1 MTACFLIN
9 ACVNSNKEND
19 DQEQCSGVRVKQ
31 DGHTLLEVVVVLV
44 VMGILSA
51 LAGPNL
57 LHLHA
62 RGQLKTVTEEIASEL
77 RLARQLARTH
87 RDRVIVTFD
96 TGRDTVETRHN
107 NGMTRHH
114 LYQYGN
120 RGIVV
125 DEPTGGP
132 ELLFYSSG
140 RSATATNIWL
150 RNKEGQVRRMTVGIT
165 GRVRIQ

>member
-1 MTACFLIN
+1 MKAC
-9 ACVNSNKEND
+9 ANSNKGD
-19 DQEQCSGVRVKQ
+19 GDQERYSGVSVKQ
-31 DGHTLLEVVVVLV
+31 EGHTLLEIVVVVV

-62 RGQLKTVTEEIASEL
+62 RVQLKTVTEEIASEL

-87 RDRVIVTFD
+87 RDKVIVTFD
-96 TGRDTVETRHN
+96 TDRDTVETRDN

-114 LYQYGN
+114 LYHYGN

-125 DEPTGGP
+125 DEPSGGP

-140 RSATATNIWL
+140 RSATATTIWL
-150 RNKEGQVRRMTVGIT
+150 RNKEGQVQRMTIGIT